1 MSIRRAL
8 VVIDVQN
15 EYFSGT
21 LLVDHPPREGSLQ
34 NIVRAIDAARE
45 ASVPVV
51 VVQHV
56 APSGA
61 PVFDRGSA
69 SWTLHPEVAKRPHDL
84 LVEKTAAS
92 ALGRTTLQAW
102 LRERAIDT
110 ITLAGYMTQNCILA
124 TALDAAQQDL
134 NVEVLADAT
143 GAVAY
148 ANGAGAA
155 SAEELHRAVHVVLE
169 ANFAAV
175 LATDVWI
182 DHLRSGARPARDNL
196 LMSNV
201 RSRR

>member
-15 EYFSGT
+15 EYFSGS

-34 NIVRAIDAARE
+34 NVLRGIDAARE
-45 ASVPVV
+45 ADIPVV
-51 VVQHV
+51 VVQHT
-56 APSGA
+56 APSGS

-69 SWTLHPEVAKRPHDL
+69 SWTLHPEVARRPHDL
-84 LVEKTAAS
+84 LVEKSAAS
-92 ALGRTTLQAW
+92 ALTRTTLHAW

-124 TALDAAQQDL
+124 TALEAAHQDL

-148 ANGAGAA
+148 TNAAGAA

-169 ANFAAV
+169 SNFAAV
-175 LATDVWI
+175 LSTDAWLG
-182 DHLRSGARPARDNL
+182 HLRSGARPARDNL
-196 LMSNV
+196 LMSNL
-201 RSRR
+201 RSR